1 MLPRT
6 IVWEDGLKY
15 DIDRVIDIRP
25 AYAAKAGGQ
34 GDRYTIQVN
43 GARTY
48 LYFERSSNPTDTKIG
63 RWFVERKVPLKEYF
77 MRTDDKKHQCWLNE
91 GETIRSFH
99 PVLDCALREFADHDA
114 FVSFIF
120 EMVDIF

>member
-1 MLPRT
+1 
-6 IVWEDGLKY
+6 
-15 DIDRVIDIRP
+15 
-25 AYAAKAGGQ
+25 
-34 GDRYTIQVN
+34 
-43 GARTY
+43 
-48 LYFERSSNPTDTKIG
+48 
-63 RWFVERKVPLKEYF
+63 

-99 PVLDCALREFADHDA
+99 PVLDCAPREFADHDA

>member
-1 MLPRT
+1 
-6 IVWEDGLKY
+6 
-15 DIDRVIDIRP
+15 
-25 AYAAKAGGQ
+25 
-34 GDRYTIQVN
+34 
-43 GARTY
+43 
-48 LYFERSSNPTDTKIG
+48 
-63 RWFVERKVPLKEYF
+63 

-120 EMVDIF
+120 EMVDIFWAIPHNSARAISRKISRQKKA